1 MNLLVTSDA
10 RFAVFE
16 TLSVFFHRRH
26 NLRIHE
32 VLRERAWVRWR
43 GFLHASGAHYLVR
56 DGVA

>member
-1 MNLLVTSDA
+1 MNLLVASNA
-10 RFAVFE
+10 SFAVFQ
-16 TLSVFFHRRH
+16 TLPVFFMGQHK
-26 NLRIHE
+26 LRIHE